1 MNVAEKRGKTRRG
14 WIILVFL
21 ERVAARARVDYLSAI
36 LNTFIPQGS
45 SEIKRTKQDTGG
57 E

>member
-21 ERVAARARVDYLSAI
+21 EKVAARARVYLSAI
-36 LNTFIPQGS
+36 LNTFILQDS

>member
-36 LNTFIPQGS
+36 LNTFILQGS
-45 SEIKRTKQDTGG
+45 LEIKAGYWR
-57 E
+57 

>member
-21 ERVAARARVDYLSAI
+21 EKVAARARVDYLSAI
-36 LNTFIPQGS
+36 LNTFILQGS
-45 SEIKRTKQDTGG
+45 LEIKRTKQDTGG

>member
-21 ERVAARARVDYLSAI
+21 ERVAARARVDYLSAF
-36 LNTFIPQGS
+36 LNTFILQGS